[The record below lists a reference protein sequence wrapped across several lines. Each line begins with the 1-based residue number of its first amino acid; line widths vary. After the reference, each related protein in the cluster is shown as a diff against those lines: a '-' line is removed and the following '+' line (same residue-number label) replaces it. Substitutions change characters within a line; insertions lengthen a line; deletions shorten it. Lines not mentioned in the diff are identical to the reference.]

1 MYTITVE
8 TNSGIEKEFNIVDR
22 EYAIFYFNAFMKAID
37 VVKVVM
43 TDGLTGE
50 LILEYSHGE
59 ICVF

>member
-1 MYTITVE
+1 MYTIKVE
-8 TNSGIEKEFNIVDR
+8 TYSGVEKEINIIDR

-37 VVKVVM
+37 AAKVVM